1 MVERLSLPVAMV
13 HLLVVAL
20 KMAGGFG
27 CLFIATEL
35 VLAGVISEA
44 TFPDKS
50 AFPVACALGAG
61 MYLLWES
68 VRGWKRVH
76 RLVMREH

>member
-1 MVERLSLPVAMV
+1 MAERLTLRAAML

-27 CLFIATEL
+27 CFVIATEL
-35 VLAGVISEA
+35 FLAGNISVA

-68 VRGWKRVH
+68 VRGWERVH
-76 RLVMREH
+76 RLVMREV